1 LSAAKQLD
9 LVVGPEL
16 TLDLETTQ
24 LSPELP
30 YRAMLQLLGRSP
42 DFTAIFAFND
52 VSALGAMRAIGDFG
66 LRCPEDISVLG
77 VDDVS
82 TSAYLTPRLSTVAQP
97 LEDMGAAAAEQLIA
111 KIQRPNAD
119 HPPRVIFPMTLQV
132 RESTGVAPGASKHLP
147 GRKATHASR
156 QQVVFTDQPMIEPAQ
171 VP

>member
-1 LSAAKQLD
+1 MLAAAERLD
-9 LVVGPEL
+9 LPVGREL

-42 DFTAIFAFND
+42 EFTAIFAFND
-52 VSALGAMRAIGDFG
+52 VSALGAMRAIQDYG

-77 VDDVS
+77 IDDVS

-111 KIQRPNAD
+111 KIQRPRAE
-119 HPPRVIFPMTLQV
+119 HPPRVFFPMTLHV
-132 RESTGVAPGASKHLP
+132 RESTGIAPADVRRVEEGNSAKPL
-147 GRKATHASR
+147 R
-156 QQVVFTDQPMIEPAQ
+156 QVVFGKQSMAEPAQ
-171 VP
+171 AS